1 MLCATRVASGGDCE
15 GWCLGWVDNFR
26 VRGTLLITV
35 TLGAVSVA
43 RGNGFAVNA
52 TYRRP
57 RAEHGLRRPRAVD
70 SEGRFRCPV
79 PTR

>member
-1 MLCATRVASGGDCE
+1 MRVHT
-15 GWCLGWVDNFR
+15 F
-26 VRGTLLITV
+26 RGTLLITV

-57 RAEHGLRRPRAVD
+57 RAEQRLRRESAVD